1 MANVKST
8 KKEEVRNETVEQVSS
23 VEKFYNSYKKC
34 LWGTLIAILVL
45 GCAFLAYNKWVY
57 IPACAEAQGQMYP
70 AEQLFAQSNYETA
83 LNGDGNILG
92 FAQIIDEYGAKA
104 GKSVYMYAGVCALQL
119 GNFEDA
125 LAYLKKYNGKDPIL
139 APRAKACEGDAL
151 VGMGETHYAEAVKCY
166 EKAASMQ
173 DNAFAANYIFKAG
186 TVYEAMGNA
195 GKALECYEKIQEK
208 YPQSVEAAD
217 IVKYIARVKAVEE

>member
-8 KKEEVRNETVEQVSS
+8 KKEEVRSESVEQISS
-23 VEKFYNSYKKC
+23 VEKFYNTYKKC
-34 LWGTLIAILVL
+34 IWGAVIAILAI
-45 GCAFLAYNKWVY
+45 GCAFLAYNKW
-57 IPACAEAQGQMYP
+57 IFGPACAEAQGQMYP

-104 GKSVYMYAGVCALQL
+104 GKAVYMYAGVCELQL
-119 GNFEDA
+119 GNYEEA
-125 LAYLKKYNGKDPIL
+125 LGYLRKYRGNDPVL

-151 VGMGETHYAEAVKCY
+151 VGMGEAHYSEAVKCY
-166 EKAASMQ
+166 EKAASMK
-173 DNAFAANYIFKAG
+173 DNVFAANYLFKAG

-195 GKALECYEKIQEK
+195 AKALECYETVKEK

-217 IVKYIARVKAVEE
+217 IVKHIAGVKAVEE